1 MSILASPFNLGG
13 PDGLIIFIIVLL
25 LFGAKRLPELARG
38 LGSAVREFSKAKDEI
53 QHEITRSSSSSQ
65 PPLRNVETPSGTES
79 QYSHHDDP
87 YHQESYPHHD
97 SAHDQTA
104 QNDAPKTDAEKTQ
117 PGTGPAAGGAT
128 TPV

>member
-13 PDGLIIFIIVLL
+13 PDGLIIFILILL

-53 QHEITRSSSSSQ
+53 EHEITRPN
-65 PPLRNVETPSGTES
+65 PPSRQIEPPRGTEQHLAS
-79 QYSHHDDP
+79 STHDEMHDNP
-87 YHQESYPHHD
+87 YHQETYPDH
-97 SAHDQTA
+97 A
-104 QNDAPKTDAEKTQ
+104 APAPAAEVKTPEQPVRTDAGSAT
-117 PGTGPAAGGAT
+117 GGAS